1 MQASNKNEIKKI
13 HFQEARK
20 QPPVL
25 PIPLADH
32 HDQGSTDIFCTNF
45 FFALFSSFI
54 TCSCRIRREPNQL
67 AMSDR
72 RANGDDGRYQTSL
85 HDYDD
90 EWHGGIVL
98 VRSRRPPSLSFLGA
112 FYVHGIM
119 AINLNEGLCVSPGF
133 AQRNRKIYPKVSS
146 SVVESFVFCFYNF
159 INFNHVWC
167 HVTTVFVKCDLW
179 CGRW

>member
-25 PIPLADH
+25 PSPSLTIMTRGPRIYFAL
-32 HDQGSTDIFCTNF
+32 T
-45 FFALFSSFI
+45 FFALFSSFV
-54 TCSCRIRREPNQL
+54 TCSCRTREPNQL

-98 VRSRRPPSLSFLGA
+98 VRSRRPPSLSFPGA

-133 AQRNRKIYPKVSS
+133 AQRNRKVYPKVSS

-179 CGRW
+179 RGRW